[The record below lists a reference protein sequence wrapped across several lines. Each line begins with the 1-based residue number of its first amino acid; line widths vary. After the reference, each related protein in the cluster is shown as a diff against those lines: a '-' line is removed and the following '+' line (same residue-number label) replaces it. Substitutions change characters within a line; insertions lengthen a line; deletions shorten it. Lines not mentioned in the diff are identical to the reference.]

1 MNGFTFRNNNPQQQ
15 RRNPMAE
22 VLQTEV
28 VETTSTAVLDVQER
42 ATIDLQIATAK
53 KYPRDLT
60 TFTKKA
66 VQYATL
72 NKETAES
79 CIYHRPVGRDKDGKM
94 KYAEGLSVRTAEIVF
109 STYGNI
115 RAGARI
121 VSQTERQ
128 VIAQGVCHDIE
139 NNVYVTTEVVESTV
153 DRYGRPYDERM
164 RITIAKAA
172 MAKARRDAIFQ
183 VVPKA
188 LAQPIEKEVRAIL
201 FGTTKALETRRE
213 AAMSYIKKLPIAD
226 AENRVFAALDIKGI
240 EDMGAK
246 ELELLTGLRN
256 AIKENETTLDDAFPP
271 VKKSGFDNAAA
282 IEAPK
287 EQEKAPTKDKEK
299 KQKVKLPA
307 DNPPP
312 TNPPPAATEPDKP
325 ETFKEAVTMAAAQ
338 TVASKLAESE
348 AAPASAPATDNNELF

>member
-1 MNGFTFRNNNPQQQ
+1 
-15 RRNPMAE
+15 MAE

-226 AENRVFAALDIKGI
+226 AENRVFAALDIKGV

-287 EQEKAPTKDKEK
+287 EQEKKEAPTKEKEK

-307 DNPPP
+307 DNPP
-312 TNPPPAATEPDKP
+312 TTPATDEPA
-325 ETFKEAVTMAAAQ
+325 FKEAVTQAAAGV
-338 TVASKLAESE
+338 VANNLAKEE
-348 AAPASAPATDNNELF
+348 AASAPASAPATNNNELF

>member
-1 MNGFTFRNNNPQQQ
+1 M
-15 RRNPMAE
+15 
-22 VLQTEV
+22 TE
-28 VETTSTAVLDVQER
+28 DR
-42 ATIDLQIATAK
+42 A
-53 KYPRDLT
+53 
-60 TFTKKA
+60 
-66 VQYATL
+66 
-72 NKETAES
+72 
-79 CIYHRPVGRDKDGKM
+79 
-94 KYAEGLSVRTAEIVF
+94 
-109 STYGNI
+109 
-115 RAGARI
+115 
-121 VSQTERQ
+121 
-128 VIAQGVCHDIE
+128 
-139 NNVYVTTEVVESTV
+139 
-153 DRYGRPYDERM
+153 DR
-164 RITIAKAA
+164 IAKAA

-287 EQEKAPTKDKEK
+287 EQEKKEAPTKDKEK

-307 DNPPP
+307 DNPP
-312 TNPPPAATEPDKP
+312 TTPATDEPA
-325 ETFKEAVTMAAAQ
+325 FKEAVTQAAAEV
-338 TVASKLAESE
+338 VANKLAKEE
-348 AAPASAPATDNNELF
+348 AASAPASAPATNNNELF

>member
-1 MNGFTFRNNNPQQQ
+1 
-15 RRNPMAE
+15 MAE

-226 AENRVFAALDIKGI
+226 AENRVFAALDIKGV

-287 EQEKAPTKDKEK
+287 EQEKKEAPTKEKEK

-307 DNPPP
+307 DNPP
-312 TNPPPAATEPDKP
+312 TTPATDEP
-325 ETFKEAVTMAAAQ
+325 TFKEAVTQAAAEV
-338 TVASKLAESE
+338 VANNLAKEE
-348 AAPASAPATDNNELF
+348 AASAPESAPATNNNELF

>member
-1 MNGFTFRNNNPQQQ
+1 
-15 RRNPMAE
+15 MAE

-226 AENRVFAALDIKGI
+226 AENRVFAALDIKGV

-287 EQEKAPTKDKEK
+287 EQEKKEAPTKDKEK

-307 DNPPP
+307 DNPP
-312 TNPPPAATEPDKP
+312 TTPATDEP
-325 ETFKEAVTMAAAQ
+325 TFKEAVTQAAAEV
-338 TVASKLAESE
+338 VANNLAKEE
-348 AAPASAPATDNNELF
+348 AASAPESAPATNNNELF

>member
-1 MNGFTFRNNNPQQQ
+1 
-15 RRNPMAE
+15 MAE

-287 EQEKAPTKDKEK
+287 EQEKKEAPTKDKEK

-307 DNPPP
+307 DNPP
-312 TNPPPAATEPDKP
+312 TTPATDEPA
-325 ETFKEAVTMAAAQ
+325 FKEAVTQAAAEV
-338 TVASKLAESE
+338 VANKLAKEE
-348 AAPASAPATDNNELF
+348 AASAPASAPATNNNELF

>member
-1 MNGFTFRNNNPQQQ
+1 
-15 RRNPMAE
+15 MAE

-287 EQEKAPTKDKEK
+287 EQEKKEAPAKEKEK

-307 DNPPP
+307 DNPP
-312 TNPPPAATEPDKP
+312 TTPATDEPAFND
-325 ETFKEAVTMAAAQ
+325 AVTQAAAEV
-338 TVASKLAESE
+338 VANKLAKEE
-348 AAPASAPATDNNELF
+348 AASAPASAPATNNNELF